1 MSGKEAA
8 LTCCCHLGVTYPKEE
23 GPEPPY
29 PALTEERE
37 MAVAERMESLKTKH
51 AALDRTLDDA
61 VHRPLPDEIEVVRLK
76 KEKLRLKDEMARL
89 DHF

>member
-1 MSGKEAA
+1 
-8 LTCCCHLGVTYPKEE
+8 
-23 GPEPPY
+23 
-29 PALTEERE
+29 